1 MSYFQKNLKNQ
12 SSLSVDNISTTTINN
27 YQYVNYSNVLSYDIS
42 NNLTISGS
50 LFVNKNLTVNGTLRY
65 NGVSLIPTWSNPDG
79 NGKISYSGGFV
90 GVNQSSPA
98 YPLDVF
104 GIINADTDI
113 YAGGSVGIG
122 TQSPLSNLHIVGN
135 QPNQIMTDN
144 QAATNGKSWSMGP
157 SYNNFFGAI
166 LNDNGSKNTI
176 WLQAQRNGM
185 NMTKVC
191 FDTPLLGINNDN
203 PNANLDVGGNI
214 IASGNISCGSLNT
227 SGKIGIGNN
236 NPSYSLDISGNLK
249 TTSNMICSGNIG
261 IGR

>member
-1 MSYFQKNLKNQ
+1 MQSFNKSFNNQ
-12 SSLSVDNISTTTINN
+12 SGIQTDNL
-27 YQYVNYSNVLSYDIS
+27 V
-42 NNLTISGS
+42 
-50 LFVNKNLTVNGTLRY
+50 VNKTIQVETTNQTGDLTVLGNIDCKGTLKY
-65 NGVSLIPTWSNPDG
+65 NNGVSLIPSWSNPDG

-90 GVNQSSPA
+90 GVNQSSPT

-113 YAGGSVGIG
+113 YAGGFVGIG

-166 LNDNGSKNTI
+166 LNDNGSQNTI

-185 NMTKVC
+185 NMTKRW
-191 FDTPLLGINNDN
+191 ND
-203 PNANLDVGGNI
+203 
-214 IASGNISCGSLNT
+214 GS
-227 SGKIGIGNN
+227 IVV
-236 NPSYSLDISGNLK
+236 
-249 TTSNMICSGNIG
+249 
-261 IGR
+261 R